1 VCAPDASGP
10 ICSAEADTVPKAM
23 DVITPAGVSQESE
36 LDPTKGP
43 VVMRS
48 VAIP

>member
-1 VCAPDASGP
+1 
-10 ICSAEADTVPKAM
+10 M
-23 DVITPAGVSQESE
+23 DVITPSGVSQESE

-43 VVMRS
+43 VVIRS